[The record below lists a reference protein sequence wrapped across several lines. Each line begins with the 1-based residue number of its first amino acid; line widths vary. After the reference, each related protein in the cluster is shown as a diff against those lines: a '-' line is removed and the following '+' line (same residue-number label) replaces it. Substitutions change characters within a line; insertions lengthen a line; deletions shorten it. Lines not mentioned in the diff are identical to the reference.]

1 MDPRNYQIALPGTFK
16 FIGIALPGFQI
27 SLVTAAAIV
36 ISALLTQMILF
47 ARRQEKSALI
57 SSMSLISLLRTDAA
71 PRAVLASVIAIA
83 SKRFIRYD
91 GSDLFNPSALALVLI
106 TTFSS
111 HAYIFPGA
119 WGALGMAA
127 LILFGIGL
135 LLFAFV
141 TTADSK
147 TTPVH
152 FSVRMVFAVS
162 VALLVALLHF
172 KFYLSTA
179 AIYALVVLA
188 PLVTYF
194 KYLHKEYI

>member
-1 MDPRNYQIALPGTFK
+1 LIILLYRSRFQLFGIVVNHLRHHFITFTVS
-16 FIGIALPGFQI
+16 IGI
-27 SLVTAAAIV
+27 
-36 ISALLTQMILF
+36 TQC
-47 ARRQEKSALI
+47 
-57 SSMSLISLLRTDAA
+57 
-71 PRAVLASVIAIA
+71 